1 MLAQELHF
9 CGSFW
14 SLLLSID
21 RDLAECAR
29 RQGCLFGGRLRC
41 ANYPRAPLGGPEHLP
56 DEHRQRFS
64 FCCER
69 DCCRKRLTPPSVRSL
84 GWKVYLGAVVV
95 LINAMRRGPTPPR
108 ARELSRLFGVDRA
121 TIARWQTFWRDRF
134 PLTPFWRISRA
145 RLVPV
150 VEIVRLPYSLVDGFL
165 SRHPPC
171 VGWALLL
178 RFLSPITIRG
188 APVIDIRR

>member
-1 MLAQELHF
+1 MLAQELHR

-29 RQGCLFGGRLRC
+29 RQGCPCGGRLHC
-41 ANYPRAPLGGPEHLP
+41 ANDPRAPLGGHEHLP
-56 DEHRQRFS
+56 DEYGQRFS

-69 DCCRKRLTPPSVRSL
+69 DGCRKRLTPPSVRIL
-84 GWKVYLGAVVV
+84 GRKLYLGAVVV
-95 LINAMRRGPTPPR
+95 LISAMRQGPTLRR

-134 PLTPFWRISRA
+134 PKTPFWKIARA

-150 VEIVRLPYSLVDGFL
+150 VEIVSLPYSLVDGFL

-171 VGWALLL
+171 AGW
-178 RFLSPITIRG
+178 RSCCGFSHQSRPEGR
-188 APVIDIRR
+188 P